1 MNFKTPNY
9 ENFKISKLP
18 LVPTHS
24 LYNPR
29 NNFNSKKRR
38 NNSKKIKEKN
48 NIGKLSGSYQ
58 SKTNYKFKLAA
69 ICPTIEV
76 NKNTSGNNSYQNQI
90 LVNPNITNEKNFEYK
105 EETIEKLTVNKTNLR
120 GIKTKLD
127 KNKSF
132 VIRNDKREL
141 SFNKRDITPSLLK
154 HISIRSKNK
163 IISNNTN
170 NYFKHLESNS
180 AFSLLDSNN
189 NINKGFGIKPTYL
202 QYDFEKLK
210 INHSNNIN
218 NINQKFSADLNNISQ
233 KFNNNINNINLNI
246 NNNNIDENNKF
257 NSIEDNCIIDNNNH
271 NINVKNNK
279 INIENNIKKIGCK
292 NKGCNNNN
300 NNNNLYIKINN
311 NLTNMNN
318 NNNRHKHHL
327 YINSQKMAN
336 NEEYFYENEEKELEL
351 TKEEKAIYGNR
362 TMKHYIKKK
371 LLGKGGCGIVWLCN
385 KNITNSNNSKMDFN
399 EYAVKQISK
408 KASNTPSLINLNI
421 NEDNF
426 KIARNEIKILRQ
438 LNENNIIKK
447 NDTIPKI
454 YDFYEDSN
462 DIWFSFEKGGKSL
475 SSLSYKIK
483 GEFEKGERI
492 YHIQKGIFLKLLF
505 TNIKQFKLFIKK
517 ILLGIQFINGN
528 GIIHSDIKPDNI
540 LIEYNNNNDNLEI
553 KSIKII
559 DYGSAFYYENTS
571 AISSNTPEYLCPEI
585 THGNKKFLKDLSNKN
600 SDKKYISCIDIWS
613 FGITLLELC
622 LCCPIWMSYK
632 SKIVINSK
640 TFYCLGYF
648 GCRGRDSN
656 KIYQKQ
662 VELSKN
668 LEKILKISLLYL
680 FNQNDKD
687 NFINLLSRML
697 EFDYRKRITVE
708 EAINHEF
715 LKDEVQSEN
724 KDVVNDNK
732 ININD
737 DYDDN

>member
-1 MNFKTPNY
+1 MNFKTPNC

-18 LVPTHS
+18 LVPTNS
-24 LYNPR
+24 LYNPH

-48 NIGKLSGSYQ
+48 KFGKLSGSYQ
-58 SKTNYKFKLAA
+58 IKTNYKFKLAA
-69 ICPTIEV
+69 IGSSIEV

-90 LVNPNITNEKNFEYK
+90 FVNPNNTNEKNSEYK
-105 EETIEKLTVNKTNLR
+105 EEAIEKLTVNKTNLR
-120 GIKTKLD
+120 GVKTKLD

-154 HISIRSKNK
+154 HLSIRSKNK
-163 IISNNTN
+163 ILNNHSN

-180 AFSLLDSNN
+180 AFSLLDSNC
-189 NINKGFGIKPTYL
+189 NINKGFGIRPAYL
-202 QYDFEKLK
+202 GYDFDKLK
-210 INHSNNIN
+210 IHHNTNIN
-218 NINQKFSADLNNISQ
+218 NINQKFNNNINNINQ
-233 KFNNNINNINLNI
+233 KFNNNINNINLN
-246 NNNNIDENNKF
+246 NNNICENNKF
-257 NSIEDNCIIDNNNH
+257 NLIQENFIVGNNN
-271 NINVKNNK
+271 INNNNK
-279 INIENNIKKIGCK
+279 IIASNNIKKFSGK
-292 NKGCNNNN
+292 NLGNTNI
-300 NNNNLYIKINN
+300 NNNLYIKINN
-311 NLTNMNN
+311 NLTNMNHN
-318 NNNRHKHHL
+318 KNRNKHHL
-327 YINSQKMAN
+327 YLNSQKVAN
-336 NEEYFYENEEKELEL
+336 NGEYFCENEEKELEL
-351 TKEEKAIYGNR
+351 TKEEKTIYGNR

-385 KNITNSNNSKMDFN
+385 KNNSSHNDSNVDIN

-408 KASNTPSLINLNI
+408 KTSNTPSLLNINI

-426 KIARNEIKILRQ
+426 KIARNEIKILKQ
-438 LNENNIIKK
+438 LNENNNVEK
-447 NDTIPKI
+447 NEIIPKI
-454 YDFYEDSN
+454 YDFYEDNN

-505 TNIKQFKLFIKK
+505 TNIKQFKSFIKK

-540 LIEYNNNNDNLEI
+540 LIEYDNNNIDNKLEI

-559 DYGSAFYYENTS
+559 DYGSAFCYENTS
-571 AISSNTPEYLCPEI
+571 SISSNTPEYLCPEI
-585 THGNKKFLKDLSNKN
+585 THGNKKFLKDLSNTDN
-600 SDKKYISCIDIWS
+600 DKKYINCIDIWS

-632 SKIVINSK
+632 SKVIINDK
-640 TFYCLGYF
+640 IFYCLGYF
-648 GCRGRDSN
+648 GCKGREAN

-680 FNQNDKD
+680 FNKYDRD

-697 EFDYRKRITVE
+697 EFDYKKRITVQ
-708 EAINHEF
+708 EAIDHEF
-715 LKDEVQSEN
+715 LKDEIIDHV
-724 KDVVNDNK
+724 DVDVDENK
-732 ININD
+732 INND
-737 DYDDN
+737 EEYEDDDN